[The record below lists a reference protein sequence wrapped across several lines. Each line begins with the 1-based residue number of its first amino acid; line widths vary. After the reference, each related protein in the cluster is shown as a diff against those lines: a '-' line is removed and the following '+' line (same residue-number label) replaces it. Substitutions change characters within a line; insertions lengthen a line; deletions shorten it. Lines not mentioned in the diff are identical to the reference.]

1 MLLIFNL
8 SIINMKSY
16 NDSLH
21 NLIYNIDASHLPQ
34 NEDVEVFIPENK
46 EDIVDII
53 NKAIKENKKVLC
65 R

>member
-1 MLLIFNL
+1 
-8 SIINMKSY
+8 MKSY